1 MGKFSPRQANR
12 IKKPFVIKAGQKL
25 TIPGKSS
32 GGPYAAPPFPEG
44 LAPGRSAPSA
54 RSLQKALKDAGWL
67 DRSVPLADA
76 YGPQTQE
83 AAAAFNRKHNLF
95 ATGRPTDP
103 AIGRRGWNLL
113 HELAYG
119 K

>member
-1 MGKFSPRQANR
+1 M
-12 IKKPFVIKAGQKL
+12 IKAGQKL
-25 TIPGKSS
+25 TVPEKSS
-32 GGPYAAPPFPEG
+32 ESSYSPPPFPDG

-54 RSLQKALKDAGWL
+54 KSLQKALKDTGWL
-67 DRSVPLADA
+67 DRSVPLSDV
-76 YGPQTQE
+76 YGPQTQK
-83 AAAAFNRKHNLF
+83 AVVGFNRKHKLF
-95 ATGRPTDP
+95 TSGRPQDP